1 MKPDPWPCCC
11 WMAGPRPKIPPR
23 GLMVRLTVSMRTTA
37 GPAFS
42 TASTITELL
51 GCRDGAGAA
60 SVIRGCSGGCRPG
73 REILVAV
80 QEVSRPA
87 ETAVR
92 VRRDR
97 KRGWTIGSGR
107 ASLKASLK
115 TDPRARA
122 AYIRPSRRGL
132 LVQQGDQLWHRVSQ
146 ELQARLSKPTFETWI
161 RPARCRSFGGDLL
174 QLEAPNSF
182 ACGWLHKNYLTMIA
196 AVASEHAGRP
206 VRVEVLV
213 APGADP
219 LPLPQEQDT
228 AAAPAAPERPTP
240 PPPRAPAR
248 AASSLFRPGAGLNTR
263 YVFNRFVVGANSRMA
278 HAASLAVAEA
288 PGREFNPLFICG
300 GVGLGKTHLMQ
311 AIGHYRL
318 EIDPEAR
325 VFYVSTETFTN
336 DLIQAI
342 RKDGMQAFRDR
353 YRAADLILVDDIQF
367 IEGKEYT
374 QEEFFHTFNA
384 LHEAGR
390 QIVIASDRPPS
401 QIPRLQE
408 RLISRFSMGLIADIQ
423 TPDLETRMAILHKKA
438 EAEQMALPRE
448 LIQYIAGRFTSNI
461 RELEGALTRAV
472 AFASITGLPMTV
484 ESVAPMLDPVGN
496 DVAVTPQQVLEKVA
510 EVFEVA
516 IEEMLSPSRKRAV
529 SQSRQVGMYLMRQ
542 STSLSLPRIGEA
554 FGGKDHSTVM
564 YAVEQVEKKLSS
576 DPDLARRVQQVRDL
590 LQIDS
595 RKRR

>member
-1 MKPDPWPCCC
+1 VQPGADPQ
-11 WMAGPRPKIPPR
+11 G
-23 GLMVRLTVSMRTTA
+23 
-37 GPAFS
+37 
-42 TASTITELL
+42 
-51 GCRDGAGAA
+51 RDG
-60 SVIRGCSGGCRPG
+60 
-73 REILVAV
+73 EELW
-80 QEVSRPA
+80 QQ
-87 ETAVR
+87 
-92 VRRDR
+92 
-97 KRGWTIGSGR
+97 
-107 ASLKASLK
+107 
-115 TDPRARA
+115 
-122 AYIRPSRRGL
+122 
-132 LVQQGDQLWHRVSQ
+132 VQQA
-146 ELQARLSKPTFETWI
+146 LQPNLSKPTFETWI
-161 RPARCRSFGGDLL
+161 RPARFLTLAGGILR
-174 QLEAPNSF
+174 LEAPNAF
-182 ACGWLHKNYLTMIA
+182 TCGWLRKNYQSQIA
-196 AVASEHAGRP
+196 AVASAIVGRS
-206 VRVEVLV
+206 VAVEVV
-213 APGADP
+213 AATGGGDGEPGDSEPVAAS
-219 LPLPQEQDT
+219 EGMVT
-228 AAAPAAPERPTP
+228 AGSPWSAAPQARGGEKGSGAETPASNGRSGPGGP
-240 PPPRAPAR
+240 PP
-248 AASSLFRPGAGLNTR
+248 AGLNPR
-263 YVFNRFVVGANSRMA
+263 YSFSRFVVGPNSRMA
-278 HAASLAVAEA
+278 HAAALAVAEA

-311 AIGHYRL
+311 AVGHYRL
-318 EIDPEAR
+318 EIDPQAR

-423 TPDLETRMAILHKKA
+423 VPDLETRMAILQKKA
-438 EAEQMALPRE
+438 ETEEMSLPRE

-484 ESVAPMLDPVGN
+484 ESVAPMLDPVGH
-496 DVAVTPQQVLEKVA
+496 DVEVTPKQVLEKVS
-510 EVFEVA
+510 EVFGVA
-516 IEEMLSPSRKRAV
+516 IEEMISPSRRRNV
-529 SQSRQVGMYLMRQ
+529 SQARQVGMFLMRQ
-542 STSLSLPRIGEA
+542 STALSLPRIGEA

-564 YAVEQVEKKLSS
+564 YAIEQVEKKLSS
-576 DPDLARRVQQVRDL
+576 DPTTARQVQQVRDL

>member
-1 MKPDPWPCCC
+1 
-11 WMAGPRPKIPPR
+11 
-23 GLMVRLTVSMRTTA
+23 MV
-37 GPAFS
+37 
-42 TASTITELL
+42 
-51 GCRDGAGAA
+51 
-60 SVIRGCSGGCRPG
+60 
-73 REILVAV
+73 
-80 QEVSRPA
+80 
-87 ETAVR
+87 
-92 VRRDR
+92 
-97 KRGWTIGSGR
+97 GWQ
-107 ASLKASLK
+107 A
-115 TDPRARA
+115 
-122 AYIRPSRRGL
+122 
-132 LVQQGDQLWHRVSQ
+132 VQQGEQLWHRVV
-146 ELQARLSKPTFETWI
+146 EALQANLSKPTFETWI
-161 RPARCRSFGGDLL
+161 RPARCRSWHDDVLR
-174 QLEAPNSF
+174 LEAPNSF
-182 ACGWLHKNYLTMIA
+182 ACSWLRKNYLTQIA
-196 AVASEHAGRP
+196 AIATDLAGRP
-206 VRVEVLV
+206 VQVRIEAV
-213 APGADP
+213 ADGSGPPAP
-219 LPLPQEQDT
+219 LPVAASGPAPS
-228 AAAPAAPERPTP
+228 AAAPSPSSSP
-240 PPPRAPAR
+240 PPAPA
-248 AASSLFRPGAGLNTR
+248 AALPRIGLNHR

-278 HAASLAVAEA
+278 HAASLAVAES

-318 EIDPEAR
+318 EIDPTAR
-325 VFYVSTETFTN
+325 VSYVSTETFTN

-401 QIPRLQE
+401 QISRLQE

-423 TPDLETRMAILHKKA
+423 VPDLETRMAILHKKA
-438 EAEQMALPRE
+438 ESEQMALPRE
-448 LIQYIAGRFTSNI
+448 LIHYIAGRFTSNI

-484 ESVAPMLDPVGN
+484 ESVAPMLDPIGN
-496 DVAVTPQQVLEKVA
+496 DVEVTPEQVLEKVA
-510 EVFEVA
+510 EVFVVRVED
-516 IEEMLSPSRKRAV
+516 MLSPSRKRAV
-529 SQSRQVGMYLMRQ
+529 SHARQVGMFLMRQ
-542 STSLSLPRIGEA
+542 NTNLSLPRIGEA

-576 DPDLARRVQQVRDL
+576 DPALARRIQQVRDL